1 MDDDNKF
8 LDFDEAHYLDKLYEE
23 DPESDEFASQ
33 YVVFQNAADEDNYAE
48 KEETL
53 TVSAMQQVQE
63 EIMPMSA
70 VPQLQEEIIPMS
82 AAPQELQEALPSSSQ
97 SIQVTKTPADIDT
110 EIKQAANTPPKPKFQ
125 TPQKIRGLQKK

>member
-23 DPESDEFASQ
+23 DPEPDEFASQ
-33 YVVFQNAADEDNYAE
+33 YVVFQNASDEDNYAE

-53 TVSAMQQVQE
+53 TVSTMPQV
-63 EIMPMSA
+63 
-70 VPQLQEEIIPMS
+70 QEEIIPMS
-82 AAPQELQEALPSSSQ
+82 AAPQELQEALPASSQ
-97 SIQVTKTPADIDT
+97 SIQVAQTPADIDT